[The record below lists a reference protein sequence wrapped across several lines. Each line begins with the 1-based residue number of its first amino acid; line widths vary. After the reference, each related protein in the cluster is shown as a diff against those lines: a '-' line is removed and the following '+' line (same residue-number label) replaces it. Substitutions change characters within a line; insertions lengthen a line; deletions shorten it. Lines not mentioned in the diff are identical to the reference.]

1 MELERNKRQTES
13 GACWIEED
21 EENLRFTQS
30 IVYAIIEE
38 EELRSINY
46 RKWADLQIIENGRRV
61 LRKKFVDAS
70 SLKNA

>member
-46 RKWADLQIIENGRRV
+46 RK
-61 LRKKFVDAS
+61 
-70 SLKNA
+70 